1 MTVTRGDRT
10 TRTGNGWLRRALAL
24 IGILTCL
31 YVGVVLAYVY
41 VGTIVA
47 VALGFLYLVAV
58 GIGVSK
64 LGAPGSDPE
73 FKEVGGSLALA
84 VLVLLMATGAGA
96 DAWHNMVLSS
106 GRDVRAVVVTEHVEK
121 SSRGSTTRTYTLVS
135 RGEGTVPGGPL
146 KPDSERFES
155 GDTVT
160 VRMDPA
166 GRVAPKLPGEADS
179 PASLW
184 LAIGLNAGFA
194 LILLWFAHIDSRP
207 RRMPRPA
214 GPWREGLRRLDGL
227 PLAAVATAV
236 SVPWLLLFLLVRD
249 NLGLALMVAVPYPF
263 AAMAADGALARDE
276 DRKRPQG
283 LVILLVVAVFALG
296 GLIL

>member
-1 MTVTRGDRT
+1 MTVSRDDRT

-31 YVGVVLAYVY
+31 FIGVVLANVY
-41 VGTIVA
+41 VGNLLAFV
-47 VALGFLYLVAV
+47 LGFLYLMAV
-58 GIGVSK
+58 GVGVSK
-64 LGAPGSDPE
+64 LGAPGSDPG
-73 FKEVGGSLALA
+73 FKAFGASLALA
-84 VLVLLMATGAGA
+84 FLVLLMATGAGA

-106 GRDVRAVVVTEHVEK
+106 GRDVHAVVVTEHVEK

-146 KPDSERFES
+146 KPDSERFKP

-194 LILLWFAHIDSRP
+194 LILLWFARPDPRSPNSQSSPSLEHI
-207 RRMPRPA
+207 
-214 GPWREGLRRLDGL
+214 
-227 PLAAVATAV
+227 
-236 SVPWLLLFLLVRD
+236 
-249 NLGLALMVAVPYPF
+249 
-263 AAMAADGALARDE
+263 
-276 DRKRPQG
+276 K
-283 LVILLVVAVFALG
+283 
-296 GLIL
+296 